1 MLADSLFACSYTI
14 VDYKL
19 EQYFSLT
26 PNQPAVNN
34 QRSFTTKRSGL
45 LSTLEVVAGVAR
57 DAMPPFCNKFYF
69 IRLLCNQSIIKF
81 ACKNTV
87 LVWGQ
92 WSNDV
97 VLAYRPCAFNR
108 EILRVENLY
117 AWLLRICTT
126 CSVPSYRLP
135 SITLTPRKAPVPSH
149 VGICSSDAKLPIQ
162 PHKSKPNFPTR
173 HSTFQYPCNFLRGR
187 IKCNTQKFASF

>member
-1 MLADSLFACSYTI
+1 MGPRMLI
-14 VDYKL
+14 
-19 EQYFSLT
+19 
-26 PNQPAVNN
+26 
-34 QRSFTTKRSGL
+34 L

-108 EILRVENLY
+108 EILREENLY

-126 CSVPSYRLP
+126 CSVPGYRLP

-173 HSTFQYPCNFLRGR
+173 HSTFQYPCNFFRGQNQGNLGCVCLPGPNKPLRSR
-187 IKCNTQKFASF
+187 VQPELFVCLEVVTSPASTALKAP